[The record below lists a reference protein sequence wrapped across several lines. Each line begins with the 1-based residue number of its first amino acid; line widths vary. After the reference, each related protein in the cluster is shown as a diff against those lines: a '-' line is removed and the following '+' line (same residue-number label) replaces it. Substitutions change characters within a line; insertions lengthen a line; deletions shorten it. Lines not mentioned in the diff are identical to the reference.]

1 MRVNCYIVAI
11 NYYYLWDSYN
21 GNLPRPSLERPRVFI
36 SHQKRDSEAAKVV
49 ADYLQD
55 AGIDVY
61 FDQYDSSINRSDPQS
76 VVNAIKR
83 GIENSTHMLVLFSP
97 NTFDSMWVPWEI
109 GYAYNSVATLNVV
122 RLKGVENG
130 NLPEYLKVVKT
141 VMSIYQLNSLI
152 ASIKNIN
159 RAQLILENTSFSE
172 NNPTHMLNNIMYLYE

>member
-1 MRVNCYIVAI
+1 M
-11 NYYYLWDSYN
+11 
-21 GNLPRPSLERPRVFI
+21 ERPRVFI

-97 NTFDSMWVPWEI
+97 NTFGSMWVPWEI
-109 GYAYNSVATLNVV
+109 GYAYNSVVTLNVV
-122 RLKGVENG
+122 RLIGVEKG
-130 NLPEYLKVVKT
+130 NLPD
-141 VMSIYQLNSLI
+141 S
-152 ASIKNIN
+152 
-159 RAQLILENTSFSE
+159 
-172 NNPTHMLNNIMYLYE
+172 

>member
-1 MRVNCYIVAI
+1 MSKRGI

-97 NTFDSMWVPWEI
+97 NTFGSMWVPWEI
-109 GYAYNSVATLNVV
+109 GYAYNSVVTLNVV
-122 RLKGVENG
+122 RLKGVEKG